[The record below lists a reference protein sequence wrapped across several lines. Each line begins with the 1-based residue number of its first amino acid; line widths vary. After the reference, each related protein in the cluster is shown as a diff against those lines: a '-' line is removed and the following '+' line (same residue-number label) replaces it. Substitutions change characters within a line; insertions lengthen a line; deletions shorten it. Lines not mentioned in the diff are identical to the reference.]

1 MTGTGWILVYFTI
14 LDNFAF
20 WARSENGPET
30 MLLIFFGSQCKI
42 QGKID
47 AQINFGHNFWPECP
61 ADLRSTPLSY
71 ILHALFR
78 DTPLG
83 YVQHTLPNSQIA
95 KYPNIW
101 LIWLFGYL
109 VAHDKRGQVGYPW
122 KEHEI
127 YSSEALTWGLW
138 DPPVKSYGQNR
149 FVRLFSLVFYI
160 VSQKK

>member
-1 MTGTGWILVYFTI
+1 MPYGFPFHWSWATQNSFRNRCSMSGRSGTWILLYCREYRRENFQKSFSA
-14 LDNFAF
+14 DNF
-20 WARSENGPET
+20 W
-30 MLLIFFGSQCKI
+30 L
-42 QGKID
+42 
-47 AQINFGHNFWPECP
+47 ECP
-61 ADLRSTPLSY
+61 TDLRSTPLSY
-71 ILHALFR
+71 IFNALFR

-83 YVQHTLPNSQIA
+83 YTFCAQPNSQIA

-109 VAHDKRGQVGYPW
+109 AAHDKRGQVGYPW